1 MKEITFLLLCFST
14 IFCFGQDIDYIN
26 KLDTVF
32 VKFKKSNFQTKVGS
46 EDYRFYTFMLG
57 ETPDDGSIYFTKPD
71 FYDNTHETAKKY
83 LPIIVN
89 KSFLKKHKK
98 DIVGLAFFKKYGVKK
113 STYEAFSANCVFYL
127 FECEKQKKGNINLY
141 RVQMSS
147 SYRMGE

>member
-14 IFCFGQDIDYIN
+14 IFCFGQDIDYIK

-89 KSFLKKHKK
+89 KSFLKKGTKNF
-98 DIVGLAFFKKYGVKK
+98 I
-113 STYEAFSANCVFYL
+113 SSVFL
-127 FECEKQKKGNINLY
+127 IIININ
-141 RVQMSS
+141 
-147 SYRMGE
+147 